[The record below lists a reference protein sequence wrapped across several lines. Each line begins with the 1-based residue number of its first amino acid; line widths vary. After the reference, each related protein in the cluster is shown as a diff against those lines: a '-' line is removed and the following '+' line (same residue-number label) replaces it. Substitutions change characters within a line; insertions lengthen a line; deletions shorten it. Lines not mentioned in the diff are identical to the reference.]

1 MLCPVANQPLRWTI
15 SIGKLF
21 SPDIWPDRS
30 GMTMTQQLECPPRG
44 NKSCGHFEVAGQWH
58 AAPMQVVIAASAR
71 TAVGFA
77 EGQRTHL
84 FGGAKIPGKMLR
96 VGKAQRVG
104 NARHGQI
111 GLDRKPRNLVRA
123 LAAD

>member
-30 GMTMTQQLECPPRG
+30 GMTLTQWLACQSSG
-44 NKSCGHFEVAGQWH
+44 NKSCGHFEDAGQLH

-84 FGGAKIPGKMLR
+84 FCGAQIQGEMAR
-96 VGKAQRVG
+96 VGKTQRV
-104 NARHGQI
+104 
-111 GLDRKPRNLVRA
+111 DRKSTRLNSSH
-123 LAAD
+123 